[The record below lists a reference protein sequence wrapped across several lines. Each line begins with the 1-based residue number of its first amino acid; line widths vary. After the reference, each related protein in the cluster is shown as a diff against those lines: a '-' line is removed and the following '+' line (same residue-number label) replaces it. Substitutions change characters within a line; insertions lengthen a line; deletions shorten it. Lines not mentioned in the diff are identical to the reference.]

1 MWAYIVKW
9 DQVSRIELSSFI
21 QLFEALCKT
30 DKVVDE
36 AAEMANKQ
44 IEQEL
49 RKERI
54 AERRTIKVLLL
65 GRD

>member
-1 MWAYIVKW
+1 MF
-9 DQVSRIELSSFI
+9 L
-21 QLFEALCKT
+21 ALCKT

-36 AAEMANKQ
+36 TAEITNKQ

-65 GRD
+65 GKDLETEMLCKCCV

>member
-1 MWAYIVKW
+1 
-9 DQVSRIELSSFI
+9 
-21 QLFEALCKT
+21 
-30 DKVVDE
+30 VDE
-36 AAEMANKQ
+36 TAEVVNKT

-65 GRD
+65 GMHLFIAVLL